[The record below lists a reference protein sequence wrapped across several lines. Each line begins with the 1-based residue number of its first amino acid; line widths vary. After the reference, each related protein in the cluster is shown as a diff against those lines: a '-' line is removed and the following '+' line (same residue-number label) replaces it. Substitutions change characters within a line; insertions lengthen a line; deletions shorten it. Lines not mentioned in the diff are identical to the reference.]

1 MKELLLDEDK
11 VIDLAELFKV
21 FGDSTRMKIL
31 LALCESEMC
40 VGDLAEELKMTESA
54 ISHQLR
60 LLKQADLVV
69 GKRDGKSVIY
79 SLSDDHVR
87 TIINMGKEHIEEV

>member
-11 VIDLAELFKV
+11 IIDLAELFKV

-31 LALCESEMC
+31 LALSESEMC

>member
-79 SLSDDHVR
+79 SLADEHVR